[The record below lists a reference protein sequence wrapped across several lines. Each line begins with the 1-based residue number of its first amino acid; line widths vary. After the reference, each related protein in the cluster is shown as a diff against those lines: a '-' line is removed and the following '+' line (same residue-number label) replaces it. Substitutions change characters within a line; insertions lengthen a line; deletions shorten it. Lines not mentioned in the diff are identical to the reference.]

1 MAASGILSLFGPI
14 DSGNPNELTEMRI
27 LNNPGWL
34 VEACNNAVGTFKPV
48 SSRISFVV
56 TIFILTAI
64 TTSSVCGQST
74 KSQDAESSKSPIR
87 WSALPP
93 IPNTLGVAGPI
104 AGSSN
109 NALIVGGGA
118 NFPSAPPWLGGTK
131 VWHDNVHVLESMNAR
146 TLNAPTWIDAGRLP
160 RPLGYSVC
168 VTLPEGLKVS
178 AGVACFG
185 GSDSRQHYRDCF
197 LMRWADE
204 KLSYQSLPSM
214 PAPCANASG
223 VLVGSVVYIAG
234 GLGQPTE
241 TDAMNTFWALDLNST
256 PLVWKELPAWPG
268 PARMLAAMVAVNDTI
283 YLCSGVKL
291 AAGSDGKAVR
301 EYLNDGYAYH
311 PEKGWSALPNAPR
324 AAVAATVLQTG
335 DLEFQILGGDDG
347 SLINFQPPEQ
357 HPGFPKSALSYSI
370 AEKKWKV
377 IENALPESLVTTTI
391 VPWNGK
397 YVMPSGEIR
406 PGVRSPKVWQIE
418 LDPAPVQR
426 ETPK

>member
-1 MAASGILSLFGPI
+1 
-14 DSGNPNELTEMRI
+14 MRI
-27 LNNPGWL
+27 LNNPCWL
-34 VEACNNAVGTFKPV
+34 VEACIKADGTFKPV
-48 SSRISFVV
+48 SGSSSFFV
-56 TIFILTAI
+56 TILLLMAM
-64 TTSSVCGQST
+64 TTSGVFGQSA
-74 KSQDAESSKSPIR
+74 KSQDAQSSTSPIR

-93 IPNTLGVAGPI
+93 IPNSLGVAGPI
-104 AGSSN
+104 AGISN

-118 NFPSAPPWLGGTK
+118 NFPSAPPWQGGTK
-131 VWHDNVHVLESMNAR
+131 VWHDKVYVLESMNAQA
-146 TLNAPTWIDAGRLP
+146 LNAQRWIDAGRLP

-168 VTLPEGLKVS
+168 ITLPEGLKVP

-204 KLSYQSLPSM
+204 KLSYQSLPSL

-223 VLVGSVVYIAG
+223 VLAGSVVYIAG
-234 GLGQPTE
+234 GLAQPTD
-241 TDAMNTFWALDLNST
+241 TAAMHTFWALDLNST

-268 PARMLAAMVAVNDTI
+268 PTRMLAAMVAVNDTI

-291 AAGSDGKAVR
+291 TADKDGKAVR
-301 EYLNDGYAYH
+301 EYLTDGYSYH
-311 PEKGWSALPNAPR
+311 PEKGWAALPNAPR

-335 DLEFQILGGDDG
+335 DLEYQILGGDDG
-347 SLINFQPPEQ
+347 SLVNFQPPEE

-377 IENALPESLVTTTI
+377 IENALPESHVTTTI

-406 PGVRSPKVWQIE
+406 PGVRSPKVWQIK
-418 LDPAPVQR
+418 LLPAPVQHQR
-426 ETPK
+426 DTRK